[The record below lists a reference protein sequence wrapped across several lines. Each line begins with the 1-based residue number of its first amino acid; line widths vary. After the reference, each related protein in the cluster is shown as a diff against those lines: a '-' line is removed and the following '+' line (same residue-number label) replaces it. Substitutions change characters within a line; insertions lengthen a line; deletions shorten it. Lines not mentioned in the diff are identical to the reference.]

1 MRIINPKCLDHTSFL
16 ASIIISLHYCDL
28 LPHPERFSKIKR
40 YINNYELACNSPES
54 FEYCNPSISLTV
66 YDENGLI
73 IYIPTNNTNKKA
85 HIVKINKYRFNA
97 LKPKLPEEIKH
108 CYVLFLFEL
117 SYCHQFYDRQ
127 NLFRKNKVKNITT
140 CYS

>member
-1 MRIINPKCLDHTSFL
+1 MRIVNPKYSDHTSFL

-28 LPHPERFSKIKR
+28 LPHPQRFSKIKR

-66 YDENGLI
+66 YDEKGLI

-85 HIVKINKYRFNA
+85 HIVTSKYIKNTVHPSTKDKNVKLQWKWRNNVKITNR
-97 LKPKLPEEIKH
+97 
-108 CYVLFLFEL
+108 
-117 SYCHQFYDRQ
+117 
-127 NLFRKNKVKNITT
+127 
-140 CYS
+140 